1 MAIAFIG
8 LGSNL
13 GDRENNLN
21 QAVQALATLPQTR
34 VMQVSKWQETEPIG
48 GPPQGKYLNGVVQLE
63 TLQNALTLL
72 YDLQDIEHT
81 LGRPKEHAHWGPRI
95 IDLDLLSYDELI
107 LQTPALTVPH
117 PRIQER
123 RFVLASLAEI
133 APNWRHTTLGKTAS
147 QLLTEVP

>member
-81 LGRPKEHAHWGPRI
+81 MGRPQEHAHWGPRI

-123 RFVLASLAEI
+123 RFVLAPLAEI
-133 APNWRHTTLGKTAS
+133 APNWRHPTLGKTAS